1 MIEVQLAFTQPQ
13 KVRNLK
19 SHRSGGFLDVLPE
32 EKIKT
37 LFSAL
42 SLVFRRALKR

>member
-19 SHRSGGFLDVLPE
+19 SPHKSGGFLDVLPE
-32 EKIKT
+32 EKIQNPFFGSEPG
-37 LFSAL
+37 LAVEL
-42 SLVFRRALKR
+42 